1 MAVDLTVLAW
11 ALQARAL
18 LATIR
23 ALLATIRALLATGL
37 VIKSYRTGS

>member
-18 LATIR
+18 LAT
-23 ALLATIRALLATGL
+23 GL
-37 VIKSYRTGS
+37 VIKSYWTGS

>member
-1 MAVDLTVLAW
+1 MAVDLTVLAR

-23 ALLATIRALLATGL
+23 ALLAPGL
-37 VIKSYRTGS
+37 GLESYRTGS